1 MLELISRDD
10 ETEDNG
16 ILVKAETGDSAEMA
30 KTDKIKSESEEKS
43 GSLTVTVSKNK
54 KGRSVADSDAVST
67 VVPAKRDSD
76 VMFWLLS
83 YQGLRIDRSL
93 VY

>member
-1 MLELISRDD
+1 MDVKNQIKQNLFQINEAEVLELINRDD

-16 ILVKAETGDSAEMA
+16 SLVKLETGDSAEKS

-54 KGRSVADSDAVST
+54 KGRSVADSDAVS
-67 VVPAKRDSD
+67 RDTTG
-76 VMFWLLS
+76 FT
-83 YQGLRIDRSL
+83 QA
-93 VY
+93 